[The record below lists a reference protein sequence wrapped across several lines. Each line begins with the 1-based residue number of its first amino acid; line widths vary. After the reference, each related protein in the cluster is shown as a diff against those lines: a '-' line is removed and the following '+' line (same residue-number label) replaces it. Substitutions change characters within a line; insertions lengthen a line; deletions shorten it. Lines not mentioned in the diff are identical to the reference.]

1 LYYAHVASMFVDVEW
16 DEDIVMTYRQR
27 LDKIMGTVEELV
39 ASESDMPAEEIDSWL
54 LSRFNTHI
62 GNIRKSMEKYDLR
75 GMATTTYYEMMNDF
89 KWYNRRGGN
98 NKDTITEA
106 LRIWITC
113 MMPITPHVAEEL
125 WEKAGFDGMVSAA
138 QLPESGNVSASS
150 EYGEELIKSV
160 MSDIAQIKK
169 VSGIDAGQI
178 VLYTA
183 PAWKVEIM
191 KYALE
196 MKKAGN
202 LEIPSLTK
210 KCMANEEL
218 RKNGKAV
225 SEFAKKTAV
234 DFQRTAVDNI
244 IPMVEL
250 DETKLL
256 KSCEKFLE
264 EEIGTP
270 VKVYNAD
277 EEGIY
282 DPKGKSKVAIPGRP
296 ALYLE

>member
-1 LYYAHVASMFVDVEW
+1 
-16 DEDIVMTYRQR
+16 
-27 LDKIMGTVEELV
+27 
-39 ASESDMPAEEIDSWL
+39 
-54 LSRFNTHI
+54 
-62 GNIRKSMEKYDLR
+62 
-75 GMATTTYYEMMNDF
+75 
-89 KWYNRRGGN
+89 
-98 NKDTITEA
+98 
-106 LRIWITC
+106 
-113 MMPITPHVAEEL
+113 
-125 WEKAGFDGMVSAA
+125 
-138 QLPESGNVSASS
+138 
-150 EYGEELIKSV
+150 
-160 MSDIAQIKK
+160 
-169 VSGIDAGQI
+169 
-178 VLYTA
+178 
-183 PAWKVEIM
+183 
-191 KYALE
+191 
-196 MKKAGN
+196 
-202 LEIPSLTK
+202 
-210 KCMANEEL
+210 L